1 MTMYKLKTCKHVT
14 LKDNETSGNEFLD
27 GEDIDTLVAERNKA
41 GISSDKEKIVEQLE
55 QIVQQLNELKS
66 DDNSAIFAVES
77 LKEELKEESPSKP
90 RIEKWQERAKSTI
103 SNMKIAVDFVKKTN
117 ETIDSVSSLF
127 N

>member
-14 LKDNETSGNEFLD
+14 LTDNETSGNEFLD

-41 GISSDKEKIVEQLE
+41 GVSSDKEKIVEQLE
-55 QIVQQLNELKS
+55 RIVQQLNELKP
-66 DDNSAIFAVES
+66 DNNSAIFAIES
-77 LKEELKEESPSKP
+77 LKEELKEESPSKT
-90 RIEKWQERAKSTI
+90 RLEKWQERAKTAI
-103 SNMKIAVDFVKKTN
+103 SNMTIAVDFVKKTN